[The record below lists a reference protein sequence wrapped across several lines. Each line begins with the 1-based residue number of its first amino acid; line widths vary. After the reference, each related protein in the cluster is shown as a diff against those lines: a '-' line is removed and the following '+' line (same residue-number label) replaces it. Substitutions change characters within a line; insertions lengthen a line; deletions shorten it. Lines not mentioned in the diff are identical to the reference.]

1 MGQVEENNNLNG
13 TSTLTDG
20 QRDFHEANRQ
30 YWLSYEGLS
39 SEAYFR
45 QRLFALVN
53 DSRAAY
59 NSGDIARMEKNLE
72 RIAWVEPLVQAEPL
86 LSFYETG
93 LVMAT
98 LPLADWA
105 RDTLDI
111 ETAYNLAARCREVLI
126 GKRNRRREM
135 GLGYRP
141 DSECWYKLYSL
152 LANLKWKGL
161 DEHRNRVV
169 TPENLV
175 CDYLKIERR
184 CLKYLDGLPL
194 NDRKENES
202 VYDGLGWCGVQV
214 IKMAARW
221 CPQHVS
227 VLIEDFNNTHG
238 DLLRRQA
245 GHFLDNT
252 PTNARN
258 PWYWDF
264 ELYKWCMFGPGTP
277 DEAMLCHQW
286 RLDSTR
292 AVYSARVD
300 LQGVFMGLNNELEF
314 LLNPANQT
322 RATVGS

>member
-1 MGQVEENNNLNG
+1 MGQAENN
-13 TSTLTDG
+13 TTELTMDG

-59 NSGDIARMEKNLE
+59 NSGDVSRMKANLE

-93 LVMAT
+93 LVMAI

-105 RDTLDI
+105 RNNLEFDN
-111 ETAYNLAARCREVLI
+111 AYNIAERCRELLI

-152 LANLKWKGL
+152 LANLKWKGP
-161 DEHRNRVV
+161 DEFRNRVV

-184 CLKYLDGLPL
+184 CLQYLDGLPL
-194 NDRKENES
+194 NDRKENEW

-214 IKMAARW
+214 IKMATRW

-227 VLIEDFNNTHG
+227 VLIDDFNGVHG
-238 DLLRRQA
+238 NLLTRPA
-245 GHFLDNT
+245 GHFLDHS

-258 PWYWDF
+258 PWYWDY
-264 ELYKWCMFGPGTP
+264 ELYKWCTLGPATP
-277 DEAMLCHQW
+277 DEALLCHQW

-292 AVYSARVD
+292 AANPHHAD
-300 LQGVFMGLNNELEF
+300 LQGEFVGMNKELEF
-314 LLNPANQT
+314 LLNPGN
-322 RATVGS
+322 GSRVALTN

>member
-1 MGQVEENNNLNG
+1 MGQVENNN
-13 TSTLTDG
+13 TVQTTDG

-30 YWLSYEGLS
+30 YWLAYEGLS

-53 DSRAAY
+53 DSRSAF
-59 NSGDIARMEKNLE
+59 NCGDIDRMKRNLE

-93 LVMAT
+93 LVMAN
-98 LPLADWA
+98 LPLAEFA
-105 RDTLDI
+105 SNTMHL
-111 ETAYNLAARCREVLI
+111 EEAYAIVERCREVLI

-141 DSECWYKLYSL
+141 DSESWYKLYMI
-152 LANLKWKGL
+152 LAELKWKGP
-161 DEHRNRVV
+161 ESSRNRVV
-169 TPENLV
+169 SPENLV

-184 CLKYLDGLPL
+184 CLQYLDGLPMT
-194 NDRKENES
+194 DRKESEW

-227 VLIEDFNNTHG
+227 VLIDDFNRTHG
-238 DLLRRQA
+238 ELLTRQP

-258 PWYWDF
+258 PWYWDY
-264 ELYKWCMFGPGTP
+264 ELFKWCTFGPGTP

-286 RLDSTR
+286 RLDSAR
-292 AVYSARVD
+292 AANPQHTD
-300 LQGVFMGLNNELEF
+300 LNGVFVGLNKELEF
-314 LLNPANQT
+314 LLNPSHPNRVTLNA
-322 RATVGS
+322 